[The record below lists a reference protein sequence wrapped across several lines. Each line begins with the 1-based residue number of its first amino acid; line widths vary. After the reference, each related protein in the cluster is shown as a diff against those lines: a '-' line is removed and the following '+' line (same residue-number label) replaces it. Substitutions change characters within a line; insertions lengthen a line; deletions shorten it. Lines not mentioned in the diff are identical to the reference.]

1 MSRRYFPLS
10 QLAAAA
16 KANGCTVHMHHD
28 DQGRNVF
35 SVGNSNIGER
45 EFSTYTEAMAWI
57 LSRAA

>member
-1 MSRRYFPLS
+1 MSRRYHDLS
-10 QLAAAA
+10 ALATAA
-16 KANGCTVHMHHD
+16 KAKGCTIHLHQEAD
-28 DQGRNVF
+28 GRNVF